1 MPSWSST
8 DRSPRASA
16 PAVDVYGTSPPRR
29 GGSRTKPPAT
39 PSADAEHRREVSE
52 LRKGLERLGLSEP
65 FELLLRLPLRYED
78 RTRIVPIASID
89 PGSCGLV
96 AGHVEQIST
105 MPRGRTAWLCRIG
118 DGSGTLHVRLFHC
131 SPYQVRGFTPGA
143 AVRCFGEVRIGP
155 LGPEMVHPE
164 LRLAPD
170 GDSLPVET
178 HLTPVYP
185 AADGLRQTSLRKL
198 ALLALKHAV
207 CIEHAFPADGLG
219 NSLGMSLAEAFRIL
233 HAPQP
238 DELARIEEA
247 RRRLAL
253 EELIAHRLSLI
264 QLRQTLRRH
273 QAPRL
278 ELPPERARRLEQS
291 LPFALT
297 PAQQRVCS
305 EVEADLGAPH
315 PMMRL
320 VQGDVGSGKTMVA
333 IRAALACIASGWQVA
348 VMAPTELLAEQ
359 LHAGFSATL
368 RPQDAEIALLL
379 GRLKGAAREQV
390 LRRIAEG
397 HTAVAIGTHALFQQ
411 SVQFARLGLVVVDE
425 QHRFGVDQRLAL
437 RAKGLQGATAPH
449 QLIMTATPI
458 PRTLAMVAYADL
470 DVSVIDQIPPGRTP
484 VTTTVVSAERR
495 SRVIERIAEWLERG
509 LQAYWVCPLI
519 DESERLPHAAAE
531 QTFEMLGECLPKARI
546 GLLHGRMRGE
556 QKDRLMREFKAQRI
570 DLLVSTTVI
579 EVGVDVPNAGLMVI
593 ENAERFGLS
602 QLHQLRGRVGRGP
615 GEAHC
620 VLLYQGPLGD
630 TARSRLE
637 VLRGTNDG
645 FVIAERDWAL
655 RGSGELLGTR
665 QTGPGQFHVA
675 DLSRDAPLLPVVA
688 ALADR
693 LAEGNPHLVE
703 TLTGRWVGR
712 SAAFAAA

>member
-1 MPSWSST
+1 M
-8 DRSPRASA
+8 
-16 PAVDVYGTSPPRR
+16 
-29 GGSRTKPPAT
+29 
-39 PSADAEHRREVSE
+39 
-52 LRKGLERLGLSEP
+52 RKGLERLGLSEP

-78 RTRIVPIASID
+78 RTRIVPIATID

-96 AGHVEQIST
+96 AGHVEHVST

-118 DGSGTLHVRLFHC
+118 DASGTLHVRLFHC

-143 AVRCFGEVRIGP
+143 AVRCFGEVRLGP

-170 GDSLPVET
+170 GDSVPVAT

-207 CIEHAFPADGLG
+207 CIEDAYPANGLG
-219 NSLGMSLAEAFRIL
+219 DSLGMSLAEAFRIL

-238 DELARIEEA
+238 DELARIDEA

-278 ELPPERARRLEQS
+278 ELPPERARRLEQY

-297 PAQQRVCS
+297 PAQRRVCS

-333 IRAALACIASGWQVA
+333 IRAALTCIASGWQVA

-368 RPQDAEIALLL
+368 SSQDVEIALLL
-379 GRLKGAAREQV
+379 GRLKGAGREQA

-397 HTAVAIGTHALFQQ
+397 HTAIAIGTHALFQQ

-556 QKDRLMREFKAQRI
+556 QKDRLMREFKARQI

-637 VLRGTNDG
+637 VLRGTHDG

-675 DLSRDAPLLPVVA
+675 DLSRDGPLLPAVA

-693 LAEGNPHLVE
+693 LAEGDPNVVE
-703 TLTGRWVGR
+703 TLTRRWVGR